1 MIYGALHGLS
11 AAAGLPPTGARGH
24 FAILKVGAGA
34 DLRAARSAV
43 RPRSS
48 SVNGWGE
55 RQSAQLCAT
64 LEQVMR
70 EQPQQRSP
78 LLPRHAAPNWIATYS
93 LSDRVRYYWPQP
105 QVQQAVDGLL
115 DNLRR
120 RPAPLALLSQY
131 LRIRR
136 GR

>member
-1 MIYGALHGLS
+1 MA
-11 AAAGLPPTGARGH
+11 
-24 FAILKVGAGA
+24 
-34 DLRAARSAV
+34 
-43 RPRSS
+43 
-48 SVNGWGE
+48 GE

-70 EQPQQRSP
+70 EQPQQWSRYYHGTP
-78 LLPRHAAPNWIATYS
+78 HQQYLDRHYS

-120 RPAPLALLSQY
+120 SWRRWRCSASIC
-131 LRIRR
+131 RSRR